1 MSCCFPFNINCNTL
15 ASICMRRLFTRTVP
29 VMGKRR
35 IKSWLAGS
43 PPREHCHLTSLCRL
57 DFRQL
62 LAVWWLM
69 VSECPSFSG
78 SFIFRGHLWLW
89 PTDSLST
96 PWLWPEKLFCT
107 QGSVNAVLF
116 VLDSADLLTH
126 PREKLLGFGLTSA
139 NIFFH
144 MCSYIPRSLIFS
156 F

>member
-15 ASICMRRLFTRTVP
+15 ASTCVRRLFTRIVP
-29 VMGKRR
+29 LMGKRR

-43 PPREHCHLTSLCRL
+43 PPREHCLLTSLCRL

-69 VSECPSFSG
+69 MSECPSFPAR
-78 SFIFRGHLWLW
+78 FLWEFYLKRASLAL

-126 PREKLLGFGLTSA
+126 PREKLLGFGLTLA
-139 NIFFH
+139 NIFSK
-144 MCSYIPRSLIFS
+144 CVTIYRDL
-156 F
+156 